1 MHQRTRSTQ
10 PIRAMPRTV
19 ARASPRTV
27 ATSLPTIHSIPNSVP
42 ATMQTQVR
50 IQYLDEIEEV
60 VSRLRRNSVR
70 ASHIDIPPDKPRVT
84 FNIDQH
90 TELIALIKQKSN
102 EVDSTYT

>member
-1 MHQRTRSTQ
+1 
-10 PIRAMPRTV
+10 
-19 ARASPRTV
+19 
-27 ATSLPTIHSIPNSVP
+27 
-42 ATMQTQVR
+42 MQTQVR

-102 EVDSTYT
+102 EVDSTYTWCEYD